1 MATNSDGQEVA
12 TLPTPEPVV
21 TVEVEFPGMIGKTV
35 TELKHL
41 VNMAQAGSD
50 AVGIDKMAQAL
61 ADAVKGSY
69 GDEVLAMFTFPTID
83 TLVSLGVTEIVDW
96 DRGNDLVKKVQSYL
110 ALADDFGLTDDQT
123 FALEQ
128 EVTYWKAAQ
137 PKAHKAKATGEP
149 GSGSGNQEQA
159 PDIPFAFTV
168 TYKDGT
174 EVGRF
179 GTRSG
184 NTRWSQAWAKVKS
197 GHFIPTTNETTWP
210 DAVKQAM
217 AEGKAKLL
225 EGADSVQ
232 VWDYVVSRIPA
243 E

>member
-1 MATNSDGQEVA
+1 VVTNSDGVEIPEVQD
-12 TLPTPEPVV
+12 TPQPQPAVD
-21 TVEVEFPGMIGKTV
+21 VEFPGMIGKTV

-50 AVGIDKMAQAL
+50 AVGIDKAAQSL
-61 ADAVKGSY
+61 ADMVKGSY
-69 GDEVLAMFTFPTID
+69 GDDVLAMFTFPTME
-83 TLVSLGVTEIVDW
+83 TLVSLGVTEVVDW
-96 DRGNDLVKKVQSYL
+96 DRGNDLAKKVGSYL
-110 ALADDFGLTDDQT
+110 ALAEDFGLNDDQV
-123 FALEQ
+123 FALNQ
-128 EVTYWKAAQ
+128 EVEYWKSAQ
-137 PKAHKAKATGEP
+137 PKAHKAKSERSDGP
-149 GSGSGNQEQA
+149 NLEQA
-159 PDIPFAFTV
+159 PDIPFAFNV

-197 GHFIPTTNETTWP
+197 AHYIPTTNESVWP
-210 DAVKQAM
+210 ESVKQAM

-232 VWDYVVSRIPA
+232 VWDYVVTRIPS